1 MNKSSIE
8 SKRHFRVIM
17 GTEEHGLYISST
29 PSSAARKAVTKLCA
43 SNKNKKV
50 EFYIR
55 EITQGSKKKTYG
67 AYIGYLEKLKDPIK
81 LKEYTIKYKPIIKL
95 KDKLISKKLVMKGG
109 APKTQSSSP
118 SSSPYTYVPPNAPIS
133 SPYNYVPPNNN
144 HHSAN
149 GRNGRNSNH
158 DSANGRN
165 DVVNNNHHSANGRNG
180 RNSNHHSANGWNN
193 RHSEPNCCRNGTCN
207 ICGHPPMDRTASSI
221 WDMIRFIDAYNS
233 TSNNNRWR
241 ISIYSQIEG
250 ALWEMTNFSGHERL
264 QYPDPEQCV
273 YLCNSLSEIKDDEE
287 LEELLEI
294 INKRFDKLFGSSFSN
309 NKKEDGTREI
319 QYVEKL

>member
-1 MNKSSIE
+1 MNKSRIE

-67 AYIGYLEKLKDPIK
+67 AYIGYLEKLKNPIK

-118 SSSPYTYVPPNAPIS
+118 YNYVPTNAPIS

-149 GRNGRNSNH
+149 GRN
-158 DSANGRN
+158 
-165 DVVNNNHHSANGRNG
+165 NNHHSANGRNG
-180 RNSNHHSANGWNN
+180 WNNNHHSK
-193 RHSEPNCCRNGTCN
+193 PNCCLNGTCN

-221 WDMIRFIDAYNS
+221 WGMIHFIDAYNS

-273 YLCNSLSEIKDDEE
+273 SLCNSLSEIKDDEK

-294 INKRFDKLFGSSFSN
+294 INEKFNKLFGSSFSN

-319 QYVEKL
+319 QYIM